1 MTIDVEIICVGNE
14 LLIGK
19 TLNTN
24 AHWLGR
30 QATILGANV
39 NRITV
44 VQDIVDEIASV
55 VCEVIRRKP
64 QFIIVTGGLG
74 PTFDD
79 KTLEGIAKALRCKL
93 EINPK
98 ALAMVKEKCEEYA
111 KKRHLQTT
119 VEMNPAR
126 VKMAMLPDK
135 AEPICN
141 PIGSAPGVRADIG
154 GTVLFA
160 LPGVP
165 LEMEAI
171 FMDSISPLLSQAV
184 GDRVFVEE
192 SMFLDNVAES
202 YLAPLIVKVMEANE
216 GVYIKSHVSTGAHSM
231 GVENRPHIEV
241 HLTARAKAKENPKMK
256 LLKAKDELLKLIEA
270 DGQPR

>member
-30 QATILGANV
+30 QVTVLGANV

-55 VCEVIRRKP
+55 VCEVISRKP
-64 QFIIVTGGLG
+64 QFIFVTGGLG

-79 KTLEGIAKALRCKL
+79 KTLEGIAKALNCKL
-93 EINPK
+93 GINQK

-111 KKRHLQTT
+111 KKRHLQSM
-119 VEMNPAR
+119 VQMNPAR

-141 PIGSAPGVRADIG
+141 PVGSAPGVRADIES
-154 GTVLFA
+154 TVLFA

-165 LEMEAI
+165 SEMEAI
-171 FMDSISPLLSQAV
+171 FIDSISPLLCQAV

-192 SMFLDNVAES
+192 SMFVDNVAES
-202 YLAPLIVKVMEANE
+202 FLAPLIVKVMEANE
-216 GVYIKSHVSTGAHSM
+216 GVYIKSHVFTGAHFM
-231 GVENRPHIEV
+231 GVENKPHIEV
-241 HLTARAKAKENPKMK
+241 HLTARAKAEENPKAK
-256 LLKAKDELLKLIEA
+256 LLKAKDELSKLIDA
-270 DGQPR
+270 DGQPK